1 MNAKCGSV
9 HKPLLFLS
17 FLFLLHSIPSFG
29 QTPALVLEP
38 VDNALPMNRILL
50 LLKRSGAQEAALQ
63 TYMEQQLFFALG
75 CGGCGGSTAGGGG
88 GGGGGGGS
96 PQPTTIT
103 LATTNAKV
111 PEGSAFTVTA
121 TVTGTNS
128 PTGTVIFYAGGTP
141 IGGVITLTNG
151 QAK

>member
-88 GGGGGGGS
+88 GS